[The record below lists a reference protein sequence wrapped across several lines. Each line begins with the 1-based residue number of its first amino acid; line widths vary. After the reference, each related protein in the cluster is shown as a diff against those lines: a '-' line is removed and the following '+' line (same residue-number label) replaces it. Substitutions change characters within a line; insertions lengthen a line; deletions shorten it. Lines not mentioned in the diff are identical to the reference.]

1 MNSSLSILNT
11 FFDKIYVVT
20 LTRATNRQ
28 TKIKEILKDVDYEF
42 FYGVDKM
49 NLDIDVLK
57 KENIYNEEQAIK
69 LHKNSKPMFLGQVA
83 CSLSHRKL
91 YEKILAEGYEKV
103 LIFED
108 DFIVDE
114 NAVKTIANAFQQL
127 PPSWDLWYL
136 GYYLNEETTR
146 KMKLKQFF
154 YLLLSYIKLIK
165 FSPLQVKNLYAKP
178 FSKNLMKAGFH
189 NTTHSYAVNK
199 KALQKLI
206 NAQTPVVFPAD
217 TLLSNLIISEKIE
230 AYISTP
236 KIFLQEIFLENGSKE
251 SFVSE

>member
-1 MNSSLSILNT
+1 MNASLSVLNT

-28 TKIKEILKDVDYEF
+28 QKIKEILKDVDYDF
-42 FYGVDKM
+42 FYGVDKL
-49 NLDIDVLK
+49 NLDIETVK
-57 KENIYNEEQAIK
+57 KENIYNEQEAIK

-91 YEKILAEGYEKV
+91 YEKILSEGYEKV

-114 NAVKTIANAFQQL
+114 NAVSTIATAFKQI
-127 PPSWDLWYL
+127 PTSWDLWYL
-136 GYYLNEETTR
+136 GYYLNEETTDR
-146 KMKLKQFF
+146 IKIKQLF
-154 YLLLSYIKLIK
+154 YLLLSYCRLIK
-165 FSPLQVKNLYAKP
+165 FTPTQVKNLYPKN

-189 NTTHSYAVNK
+189 NTTHSYAIQK
-199 KALQKLI
+199 KALKKLI
-206 NAQTPVVFPAD
+206 DAQTPVVFPAD

-236 KIFLQEIFLENGSKE
+236 KIFLQEIFLENGSTE
-251 SFVSE
+251 SFVSG